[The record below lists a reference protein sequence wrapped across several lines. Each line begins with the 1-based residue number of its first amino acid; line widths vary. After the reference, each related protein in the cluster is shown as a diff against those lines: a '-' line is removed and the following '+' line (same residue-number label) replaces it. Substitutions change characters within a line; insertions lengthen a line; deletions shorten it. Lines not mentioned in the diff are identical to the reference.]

1 MFAPLPYPRFAGVH
15 FNSLPNNRCALLSE
29 RLEQATQ
36 GRSKPTASR
45 TLHFPT
51 ALLIG
56 KVLALLGSLFTDP
69 LFSLQSPSNA
79 RDKKKT
85 KNRGR
90 YIDRQRKG
98 LDRAGGRSSFFFF
111 LALAERKIKQ

>member
-1 MFAPLPYPRFAGVH
+1 MPSPRFPGVH
-15 FNSLPNNRCALLSE
+15 FNSLPNNRRALLSE

-45 TLHFPT
+45 TLRFPP
-51 ALLIG
+51 ALLIA

-69 LFSLQSPSNA
+69 LFSLQSLSNA
-79 RDKKKT
+79 RDKKKI

-98 LDRAGGRSSFFFF
+98 VGLGGNVLSFSFSRS
-111 LALAERKIKQ
+111 RKEK

>member
-98 LDRAGGRSSFFFF
+98 VGLGEEVFSFSFSRS
-111 LALAERKIKQ
+111 RKEK

>member
-79 RDKKKT
+79 RDKKKKLKT
-85 KNRGR
+85 AGD
-90 YIDRQRKG
+90 ILTASVKG
-98 LDRAGGRSSFFFF
+98 
-111 LALAERKIKQ
+111 